1 MLVTIRIIDY
11 NIKEL
16 TFTKHPVACLLLY
29 VSLTTT
35 LNNVILLKLCV
46 QPFILLRKKDSNFT
60 KGYQTFGSCKGDLED
75 GTEFY

>member
-1 MLVTIRIIDY
+1 VLVAIRIIDY
-11 NIKEL
+11 NVKQH
-16 TFTKHPVACLLLY
+16 TFTKHPVACVLIY

-46 QPFILLRKKDSNFT
+46 QAFILLRNKDRNFT
-60 KGYQTFGSCKGDLED
+60 RGHQTFGSCKGDLEE